1 MFKMF
6 YGIKVSGVYM
16 VTGILHFEQWL
27 VMRVFIIKLE
37 LWFSNFVV
45 SRPLY
50 TLIEN
55 PKELL
60 FTWLISIDI
69 YCIWNENYLNI
80 LFS

>member
-6 YGIKVSGVYM
+6 HGIKVSGVYM
-16 VTGILHFEQWL
+16 VTGMLHFEQTSDEGL
-27 VMRVFIIKLE
+27 HHQMLE
-37 LWFSNFVV
+37 LWFSNFVA

-60 FTWLISIDI
+60 FT
-69 YCIWNENYLNI
+69 
-80 LFS
+80 